1 MRQKIIQKKIL
12 KDALS
17 LMDKKDNIYT
27 HKDTFDSYIINNL
40 STQNLPL
47 SDELHQKNSNN
58 IPNIIEEY
66 QSIDKK
72 NNFPYRKE
80 KINLSLLQ

>member
-1 MRQKIIQKKIL
+1 
-12 KDALS
+12 
-17 LMDKKDNIYT
+17 MDKKDNIYT

-47 SDELHQKNSNN
+47 SDELHQKISYN

-66 QSIDKK
+66 QSIKK
-72 NNFPYRKE
+72 KMIFLIE
-80 KINLSLLQ
+80 KKK